1 MFAVGLMSGTSLDGV
16 DALLCE
22 ITGSQKETK
31 VNVLGFQ
38 TIPYSDFIR
47 NEIKTVCSEQLS
59 SVDLICSLNFKL
71 GKLFSEAVRVVCD
84 QVGFDS
90 HSLDFIAS
98 HGQTIYH
105 IPHNTSKLSASTLQI
120 GEPAI
125 IAYDHHTQVISN
137 FRVMDMAA
145 GGEGAPLV
153 PYSEYILYGSEK
165 KSIALQNIGGISNVT
180 FLEKNGS
187 LNDVFAFDNG
197 VGNMMI
203 DESCQ
208 ILFNKTFDD
217 DGKIAANGNIL
228 FNLLAECM
236 QHPYLAK
243 LPPKSTGR
251 EEFGSQYTHDLLERY
266 RSELP
271 EDIVATFTYF
281 TAKCIAKSYEDFIMK
296 KYEIDQV
303 LLGGGGAHNATLIKH
318 LKELLPS
325 IEILTQDEIGYSSD
339 AKEALAF
346 VIMGNETLHGNFSNA
361 KNATGAKRSVILGNI
376 TPNPYPND

>member
-1 MFAVGLMSGTSLDGV
+1 MFAVGLMSGTSLDGI

-22 ITGSQKETK
+22 IEGYQKTTK
-31 VNVLGFQ
+31 VKVLAFQ
-38 TIPYSDFIR
+38 TLPYNESQR
-47 NEIKTVCSEQLS
+47 NEIKKACSEETS

-71 GKLFSEAVRVVCD
+71 GKLFSQAVEAVCK

-90 HSLDFIAS
+90 HLLDFIAT

-105 IPHNTSKLSASTLQI
+105 IPKDKGKLSASTFQI

-125 IAYDHHTQVISN
+125 LAYDHHTQVISN

-153 PYSEYILYGSEK
+153 PYSEFILYGNDQ

-180 FLEKNGS
+180 FLKKGGNLDE
-187 LNDVFAFDNG
+187 VFAFDNG

-203 DESCQ
+203 DEACHVLFSKDYDDKGHIASKGL
-208 ILFNKTFDD
+208 ILSSLLDD
-217 DGKIAANGNIL
+217 
-228 FNLLAECM
+228 CM
-236 QHPYLAK
+236 NHPYLAK
-243 LPPKSTGR
+243 IPPKSTGR
-251 EEFGSQYTHDLLERY
+251 EEFGVEYTHSLLERY
-266 RSELP
+266 KECEP
-271 EDIVATFTYF
+271 EDIIATFTFF
-281 TAKCIAKSYEDFIMK
+281 TAKCIAKSYEDFILNQH
-296 KYEIDQV
+296 EIDQV
-303 LLGGGGAHNATLIKH
+303 LLAGGGAHNMTLVEH
-318 LKELLPS
+318 LKDLLPE

-346 VIMGNETLHGNFSNA
+346 VIMGNETLHQCFSNV
-361 KNATGAKRSVILGNI
+361 KNATGAKTAVILGNI